1 MPMNELSDSRLLRL
15 LNAQRI
21 VDVLLDAAPDGV
33 SRADIARI
41 TGLSKPTASALM
53 GDLEE
58 AGLARLARLAP
69 AGGRPGRP
77 AAIYELVPD
86 AGVVIGADIG
96 ATKTIVGIADLLGN
110 VLAETQFATGPNAN
124 AAVEAVIAAANKLVG
139 DMAKTTR
146 VEAACVGVPG
156 VYRPDI
162 DRVESA
168 FNLGGF
174 DNLAIGELLTQR
186 LEVDVIVDN
195 DVNLAAVGE
204 SEVQDVDERS
214 DFAVISIGTG
224 IGMGLMVGGHLYA
237 GGGGAAGEIGSLDLS
252 DSGKAAATLEDLAS
266 APAVQKAFGTAVEDG
281 HSTGLPSDADVPD
294 ILDAALGG
302 DDAAT
307 IALEQAAN
315 AMARAVTN
323 VRLILDPS
331 LVVFAGG
338 VGANPI
344 FVDAVGRQL
353 DDLVTDP
360 PPLVASTLGRRATFL
375 GAVSNALRST
385 HRGLVVD
392 RLGAT

>member
-1 MPMNELSDSRLLRL
+1 MSMNELSDSRLLRL

-41 TGLSKPTASALM
+41 TGLSKPTASTLM

-58 AGLARLARLAP
+58 AGLARVARFSP
-69 AGGRPGRP
+69 AGDRPGRP

-86 AGVVIGADIG
+86 AGIVIGADIG
-96 ATKTIVGIADLLGN
+96 ATKTIVGIADLLGT
-110 VLAETQFATGPNAN
+110 VLAETQFSTGPNATV
-124 AAVEAVIAAANKLVG
+124 AVEDVAVAAQRLVTDVG
-139 DMAKTTR
+139 ETSR

-174 DNLAIGELLTQR
+174 EDLAIREALTQR
-186 LEVDVIVDN
+186 LDVNVIVDN

-204 SEVQDVDERS
+204 SKTRDVDERS

-224 IGMGLMVGGHLYA
+224 IGMGLMVGGHLYS
-237 GGGGAAGEIGSLDLS
+237 GGRGAAGEIGSFDLS
-252 DSGKAAATLEDLAS
+252 GSGQQPATLEGLAS
-266 APAVQKAFGTAVEDG
+266 APAVQKAFGKAIEDG
-281 HSTGLPSDADVPD
+281 HPTTLASDADVPD
-294 ILDAALGG
+294 IFDAAVAG
-302 DDAAT
+302 DAAAG
-307 IALEQAAN
+307 IALEQAAT
-315 AMARAVTN
+315 AMACAVAN
-323 VRLILDPS
+323 VCLILDPS

-353 DDLVTDP
+353 DGLVTDP

-375 GAVSNALRST
+375 GAISNALRST
-385 HRGLVVD
+385 HGSLVVD
-392 RLGAT
+392 RLGAN